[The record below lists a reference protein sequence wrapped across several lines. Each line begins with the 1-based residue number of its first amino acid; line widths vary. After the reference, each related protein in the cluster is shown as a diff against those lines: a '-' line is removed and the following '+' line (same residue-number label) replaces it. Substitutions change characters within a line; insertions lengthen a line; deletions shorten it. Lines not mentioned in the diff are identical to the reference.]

1 MFDFTALGSQ
11 FFVGLSR
18 SMILFIVSAG
28 LSFVLGVLRVPNVAH
43 GSLYMIG
50 AFSAFSITKL
60 IPGPTGFW
68 LALVL
73 APLVVALVSFVAERA
88 LFCHLYQR
96 EHLMLLLFTF
106 ALSLIL
112 GDLVK
117 IIWGAEYKSIMAPA
131 VFDGSVSIFGASI
144 PRYNFFS

>member
-1 MFDFTALGSQ
+1 
-11 FFVGLSR
+11 
-18 SMILFIVSAG
+18 MILFIVTAG

-60 IPGPTGFW
+60 VPGATGFW
-68 LALVL
+68 LALL
-73 APLVVALVSFVAERA
+73 IAPLVVALVSFIAERA

-117 IIWGAEYKSIMAPA
+117 IVWGAEYKSIMAPEMLRDSA
-131 VFDGSVSIFGASI
+131 SFLGASL
-144 PRYNFFS
+144 P